1 MLPRLISLFVVLAIP
16 ANILGYSSALND
28 SERLLLESE
37 LTLAKKPGLYFIL
50 DLKDK
55 RISLKA
61 RGILL
66 REWEVKQVRYWGNPV
81 AVKPISLT
89 DKMTI
94 LPPKRERIEPGES
107 DEDKK
112 YELKA
117 LELDDMPSSYTL
129 SFAGGIFLR
138 IRPEAKGWT
147 SIFPMTL
154 STLKRH
160 TLFPLKTVWFSVKK
174 KPFTS
179 IEIVLNNKRESQAL
193 YWAFTEGTECII
205 F

>member
-1 MLPRLISLFVVLAIP
+1 MLPRLITLFIVLAIP
-16 ANILGYSSALND
+16 ANILGYCTGLND
-28 SERLLLESE
+28 PERLLLESE
-37 LTLAKKPGLYFIL
+37 LILAKKPGLYFIF

-66 REWEVKQVRYWGNPV
+66 KEWEIKQVRYWGNPV

-94 LPPKRERIEPGES
+94 LPPKRERVKPGEN

-117 LELDDMPSSYTL
+117 LDLDDMPSSYTL

-138 IRPEAKGWT
+138 IRPEAKGWV
-147 SIFPMTL
+147 SIFPIIL
-154 STLKRH
+154 STLRQH
-160 TLFPLKTVWFSVKK
+160 ALFPLNTLWFSVKK

-179 IEIVLNNKRESQAL
+179 IEIVLNDKKESQAF
-193 YWAFTEGTECII
+193 YWAFTEGMECVI

>member
-1 MLPRLISLFVVLAIP
+1 MLSKLISFFVVLAIP
-16 ANILGYSSALND
+16 ANNLGHCSDLND
-28 SERLLLESE
+28 PERYLLESE
-37 LTLAKKPGLYFIL
+37 LKLAKKPGLYFIL

-61 RGILL
+61 RGNLL
-66 REWEVKQVRYWGNPV
+66 REWEINHARYWGNPV
-81 AVKPISLT
+81 DVKPISLIE
-89 DKMTI
+89 KMTI
-94 LPPKRERIEPGES
+94 LHPKRERIDPGEN
-107 DEDKK
+107 EKNKK

-129 SFAGGIFLR
+129 SLAEGIFLNV
-138 IRPEAKGWT
+138 RPEAKGWT

-160 TLFPLKTVWFSVKK
+160 MLLPLKTVWFSVKK

-179 IEIVLNNKRESQAL
+179 IEIVLNDKRESQAL
-193 YWAFTEGTECII
+193 YWAFTEGTACLI

>member
-16 ANILGYSSALND
+16 AIGYFSASND
-28 SERLLLESE
+28 PERLLLESE
-37 LTLAKKPGLYFIL
+37 LKLAKKPGLYFIF

-66 REWEVKQVRYWGNPV
+66 KEWEVKQVRYWGNSV

-89 DKMTI
+89 GKMTI

-107 DEDKK
+107 DENAK

-129 SFAGGIFLR
+129 FLAEGIFLYV
-138 IRPEAKGWT
+138 RPEAKGWV

-179 IEIVLNNKRESQAL
+179 IDIVLNDKKESQIL
-193 YWAFTEGTECII
+193 YWAFTERTECII